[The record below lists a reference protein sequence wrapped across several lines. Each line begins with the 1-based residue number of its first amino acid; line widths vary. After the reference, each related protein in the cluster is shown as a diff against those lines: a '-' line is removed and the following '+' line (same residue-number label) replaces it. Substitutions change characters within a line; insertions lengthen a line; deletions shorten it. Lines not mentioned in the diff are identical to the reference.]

1 MRRMTD
7 RYPAVIVVHASFNP
21 VHEQHI
27 RMVIE
32 AHDCLEKAGYCVSK
46 GILAI
51 TDRSRLVEKGVEAIT
66 DAHRLAALKYACD
79 GIDWLVP
86 ERRGVKYG
94 SGRQLAEEL
103 AGELRKK
110 NPQEP
115 QPWIFV
121 VVGADIAVRYPHDLR
136 GPTVVVGR
144 KGLSF
149 SESAYLVQIVE
160 DMAWRRWTFF
170 LVDELPGDECS
181 STKLR
186 RALGQDDEEAVEKAV
201 RAMCQNNRVADY
213 LLDHR
218 KQLYSCAGCGRAD
231 LEYNRD
237 GSNSWYM
244 FYCHECWEKW
254 N

>member
-7 RYPAVIVVHASFNP
+7 CYPAVIVVHASFNP
-21 VHEQHI
+21 VHRQHI
-27 RMVIE
+27 EMVIE
-32 AHDCLEKAGYCVSK
+32 ARDRLEKAGYCVSK

-51 TDRSRLVEKGVEAIT
+51 TNQSRLAQKGVEAIT

-86 ERRGVKYG
+86 ERRGVEYG

-103 AGELRKK
+103 AGELREK
-110 NPQEP
+110 NPQKP

-121 VVGADIAVRYPHDLR
+121 VVGADIAVRYPQDLR

-144 KGLSF
+144 KGLS
-149 SESAYLVQIVE
+149 SMESATLTQIVE
-160 DMAWRRWTFF
+160 EMAWRRWTFF
-170 LVDELPGDECS
+170 VLDELPGDECS

-186 RALGQDDEEAVEKAV
+186 RALQQDDEEAV

-218 KQLYSCAGCGRAD
+218 KQLYSCAGCGRAYLD
-231 LEYNRD
+231 YNRD
-237 GSNSWYM
+237 GSNSWCG

-254 N
+254 I

>member
-1 MRRMTD
+1 MTD

-121 VVGADIAVRYPHDLR
+121 VVGADIAVRYPQDLH

-144 KGLSF
+144 KGLS
-149 SESAYLVQIVE
+149 SIESAKLTEIVE
-160 DMAWRRWTFF
+160 EMAWRTWTFF
-170 LVDELPGDECS
+170 VLDELPGDECS

-254 N
+254 I